1 MKKGDK
7 IVGII
12 LLITVLISLGATL
25 IYKNA
30 IKGSEK
36 IAIIKSNG
44 KIVRTIDLNKV
55 VEEEKFTIKTE
66 DGHYNTILI
75 KNGSI
80 RVKEADCLHK
90 ECVKIGT
97 ISEPGGLIVCL
108 PNKLMISINGENI
121 NGIDG
126 VTY

>member
-7 IVGII
+7 IVVII
-12 LLITVLISLGATL
+12 LLITVILSFGGTL
-25 IYKNA
+25 IYKNV

-36 IAIIKSNG
+36 IAVLKSGG

-55 VEEEKFTIKTE
+55 VEEEEFTIKTE
-66 DGHYNTILI
+66 NGHYNTILVEH
-75 KNGSI
+75 GSI
-80 RVKEADCLHK
+80 RVKDADCTHK

-97 ISEPGGLIVCL
+97 IKDPGGVIVCL
-108 PNKLMISINGENI
+108 PNKLMISISGEDI

-126 VTY
+126 ATY